1 MAVDLSKYI
10 FQLIEYDPTENP
22 RGVVTADEWNTILN
36 LLKSASNYT
45 SRSLQEIIADL
56 YTKSA
61 LASKVVGADGARLIG
76 VDTIPGVIGSNVNAV
91 LRDLKSQLDAVS
103 LGAIPDKSLTSE
115 KLAENLNFIGNTLT
129 FNDVQLITT
138 DYIIDSLV
146 GNETNKAPSIHAVN
160 EALNTKQSV
169 ISIGEA
175 EPNETTPGN
184 IYLQYIA

>member
-45 SRSLQEIIADL
+45 SRSLQEIVADL

-76 VDTIPGVIGSNVNAV
+76 VDTIPGVIGSNVNDV

-103 LGAIPDKSLTSE
+103 LGAIPDRSLTSE
-115 KLAENLNFIGNTLT
+115 KLSTNLNFIGETLT
-129 FNDVQLITT
+129 FNDVQIVTT
-138 DYIIDSLV
+138 DYIVDRLSGGEID
-146 GNETNKAPSIHAVN
+146 KAPSVN
-160 EALNTKQSV
+160 SVNTALNTKQSV

-175 EPNETTPGN
+175 EPNANTPGN

>member
-45 SRSLQEIIADL
+45 SKSLQEIVADL

-61 LASKVVGADGARLIG
+61 LASKIVGKDGARLIG
-76 VDTIPGVIGSNVNAV
+76 VDTIPGVAGTNVNEI
-91 LRDLKSQLDAVS
+91 LRDLKSQLDAVT
-103 LGAIPDKSLTSE
+103 LGAIPDRSLTSE
-115 KLAENLNFIGNTLT
+115 KLGTNLNFVGDKVT
-129 FNDVQLITT
+129 FNDVQLVTT
-138 DYIIDSLV
+138 DYIIDTLQ
-146 GNETNKAPSIHAVN
+146 GNEVTKVPSVHTVN
-160 EALNTKQSV
+160 EALNTKQNV

-175 EPNETTPGN
+175 EPNENTPGN